1 MKEAFSML
9 DNTGTLR
16 IPASMLVNAALQVAE
31 CPDPKQVFQ
40 HVQQTRL
47 SPQGSIDFNKF
58 VGFMC
63 GMVPYER
70 PRDRLIS
77 CLKPDAE
84 QANIGNNFSREPL
97 FKSMSEYELADL
109 KQSFAMYDLAG
120 DLSIPGLCVARA
132 VRYLAC
138 SPNIGTLLDAIRD
151 FGIQDSD
158 QVSFEDYAGLV
169 NSLAPFDS
177 RSRLVQCLQVLAL
190 NTRTISRDLLRR
202 SLMSFGATMPEEEID
217 ELLAGVPADADG
229 NIDIHRMADFL
240 LS

>member
-1 MKEAFSML
+1 QMLLVVEKNQLIGETTLTMSEPLPSFLSEWDLAEMKEAFSML

-77 CLKPDAE
+77 CLK
-84 QANIGNNFSREPL
+84 
-97 FKSMSEYELADL
+97 
-109 KQSFAMYDLAG
+109 
-120 DLSIPGLCVARA
+120 
-132 VRYLAC
+132 
-138 SPNIGTLLDAIRD
+138 
-151 FGIQDSD
+151 
-158 QVSFEDYAGLV
+158 
-169 NSLAPFDS
+169 
-177 RSRLVQCLQVLAL
+177 VLAL